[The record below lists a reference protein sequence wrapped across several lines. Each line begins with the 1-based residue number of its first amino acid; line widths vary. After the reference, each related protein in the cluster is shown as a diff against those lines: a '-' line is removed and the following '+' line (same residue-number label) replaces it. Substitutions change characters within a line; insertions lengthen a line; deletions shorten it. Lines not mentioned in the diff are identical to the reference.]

1 MLHFW
6 IVGLFFLNNV
16 FGDSCKLTTMGAYIY
31 PLDFCTN
38 YKTAG
43 NPFSSKYTCQNNDT
57 QVVLT
62 IYTDDGCP
70 DSSSKLFSTTVQN
83 VNSSICD
90 ESLCNDVARVR
101 TYATAECN
109 TSTTFVDTLYVAGIC
124 VNQTSSFS
132 WKYNCDDGNLTR
144 RTYGTGDC
152 SGNETVINVAYDG
165 DCDSLSYITVDCDI
179 DPDSSSASFIHLS
192 LGIIILLVSIAFLV

>member
-6 IVGLFFLNNV
+6 IVCLFLLNNALS
-16 FGDSCKLTTMGAYIY
+16 DSCKLTTTGSYIY

-43 NPFSSKYTCQNNDT
+43 NPFSSKYTCQNNNT
-57 QVVLT
+57 EVVLS

-70 DSSSKLFSTTVQN
+70 DSSSKLSSTTVQS

-90 ESLCNDVARVR
+90 EDLCDDVARVR
-101 TYATAECN
+101 TYTTTLCN
-109 TSTTFVDTLYVAGIC
+109 TSTTFVDTLYVAGVC

-144 RTYGTGDC
+144 RTYESGDC

-165 DCDSLSYITVDCDI
+165 TCNSLSYITVDCDI
-179 DPDSSSASFIHLS
+179 DPDSSSASFINLS
-192 LGIIILLVSIAFLV
+192 LGIIISLVSIVFLI